1 MQQHSQYLD
10 DLFAFIN
17 ASPTAFHAA
26 AAGAALLRDHGFQ
39 RLHEADA
46 WGDLAPGAYFVV
58 RNDASL
64 IAFTLADSPRS
75 GQPLRMAGAHT
86 DSPGLKVK
94 PNPLQVRQGCVQL
107 GVEVYGGPL
116 LAPWFDR
123 DLSIAGRV
131 SWRTGQGALQC
142 SLIDFKRPVAVIPS
156 LAIHLDREANS
167 KRSID
172 KQIDLV
178 PLLMQTPESSPPD
191 FKTILQCQ
199 LGLQHPTAADVEDA
213 EILDFDLFL
222 YDAQPLAQVGLNGEF
237 ITGARLDNLLSCH
250 ALLQGLAS
258 AKPRRNGL
266 IVLNDH
272 EEVGSVSTAGAQGTF
287 LNDVLQRLFPEPG
300 VRQQVVAGSLFVS
313 VDNAHAVHPNFAGK
327 HDPEHLPQLNRGPV
341 IKMNANQRYA
351 TNALTASLFRQFCQ
365 KAGSPCQQFV
375 MRNDLAC
382 GSTIGPLTAAGI
394 GVPTVDVGVPQLA
407 MHSIRETAGSADGWH
422 LLRALTTFFSET
434 DEAIRCPQVAL

>member
-1 MQQHSQYLD
+1 MQQNSQYLD
-10 DLFAFIN
+10 DLFTFIN

-26 AAGAALLRDHGFQ
+26 AAGAALLSGRGFQ

-58 RNDASL
+58 RNDSSL
-64 IAFTLADSPRS
+64 IAFTLADSPSSGRS
-75 GQPLRMAGAHT
+75 LRMAGAHT

-94 PNPLQVRQGCVQL
+94 PNPLQLRQGCVQL

-123 DLSIAGRV
+123 DLSLAGRV
-131 SWRTGQGALQC
+131 SWRSGQGALQC
-142 SLIDFKRPVAVIPS
+142 SLIDFKRPIAVIPS

-178 PLLMQTPESSPPD
+178 PMLMQTAESSPPD
-191 FKTILQCQ
+191 FKTILQRQ
-199 LGLQHPTAADVEDA
+199 LELQHPAAAGA
-213 EILDFDLFL
+213 EILDFELFL
-222 YDAQPLAQVGLNGEF
+222 YDAQPLALVGWNGEF
-237 ITGARLDNLLSCH
+237 ISGGRLDNLLSCH
-250 ALLQGLAS
+250 ALLQGLIA
-258 AKPRRNGL
+258 AEPRRNCL

-272 EEVGSVSTAGAQGTF
+272 EEVGSVSAAGAQGAF
-287 LNDVLQRLFPEPG
+287 LSDTLQRLFTEPG
-300 VRQQVVAGSLFVS
+300 LRQQVIAGSLFVS
-313 VDNAHAVHPNFAGK
+313 VDNAHAVHPNFVGK

-394 GVPTVDVGVPQLA
+394 GVPTVDVGIPQLA

-422 LLRALTTFFSET
+422 LLRALTTFFSAT
-434 DEAIRCPQVAL
+434 DEHIRCPQAAL

>member
-1 MQQHSQYLD
+1 MQQNSQYLD
-10 DLFAFIN
+10 DLFAFVN

-26 AAGAALLRDHGFQ
+26 AAGAALLSDRGFQ
-39 RLHEADA
+39 RLHEADT
-46 WGDLAPGAYFVV
+46 WSDLAPGAYFVV
-58 RNDASL
+58 RNDSSL
-64 IAFTLADSPRS
+64 IAFTFSNSPSS

-94 PNPLQVRQGCVQL
+94 PNPLQLRQGCVQL

-123 DLSIAGRV
+123 DLSLAGRV
-131 SWRTGQGALQC
+131 SWRSGQSALQC
-142 SLIDFKRPVAVIPS
+142 SLVDFKRPIAVIPS

-172 KQIDLV
+172 KQTDLV
-178 PLLMQTPESSPPD
+178 PMLMQTAESSPPD
-191 FKTILQCQ
+191 FKTILQRQ
-199 LGLQHPTAADVEDA
+199 LALQHPAAAGA
-213 EILDFDLFL
+213 EILDFELFL
-222 YDAQPLAQVGLNGEF
+222 YDAQPLALVGLNGEF
-237 ITGARLDNLLSCH
+237 ISGGRLDNLLSCH
-250 ALLQGLAS
+250 ALLQGLIA
-258 AKPRRNGL
+258 AEPRRNCL

-272 EEVGSVSTAGAQGTF
+272 EEVGSVSAAGAQGAF
-287 LNDVLQRLFPEPG
+287 LSDTLQRLFMEPG
-300 VRQQVVAGSLFVS
+300 LRQQVIAGSLFVS
-313 VDNAHAVHPNFAGK
+313 VDNAHAVHPNFVGK

-365 KAGSPCQQFV
+365 KAEAPCQQFV

-394 GVPTVDVGVPQLA
+394 GVPTVDVGIPQLA

-422 LLRALTTFFSET
+422 LLRALTTFFSAT
-434 DEAIRCPQVAL
+434 DEHIRCPQAAL